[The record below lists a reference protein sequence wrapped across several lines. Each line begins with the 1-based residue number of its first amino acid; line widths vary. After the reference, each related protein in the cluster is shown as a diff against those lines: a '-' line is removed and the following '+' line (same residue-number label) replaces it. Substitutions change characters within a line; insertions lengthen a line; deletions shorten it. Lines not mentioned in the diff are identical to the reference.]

1 MAIIEDCFIN
11 SPKPKANIFKRNWKN
26 FQQNLFILDF
36 ENISWDEIIDFN
48 KENANL
54 SLDNYLHNTNL
65 LLEKHTLLKRLNKQ

>member
-1 MAIIEDCFIN
+1 MAIIEDCFIR

-36 ENISWDEIIDFN
+36 ENINCDEIIDFN
-48 KENANL
+48 KEHVNL
-54 SLDNYLHNTNL
+54 SLDNYFHNINL